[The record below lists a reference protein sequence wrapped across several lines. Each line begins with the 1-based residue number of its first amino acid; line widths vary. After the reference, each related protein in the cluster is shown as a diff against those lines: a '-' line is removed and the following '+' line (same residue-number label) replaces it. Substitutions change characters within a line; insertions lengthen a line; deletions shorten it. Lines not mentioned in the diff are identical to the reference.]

1 MLGYVLIL
9 GGKEEEA
16 KEYMQKAIRLDPSSV
31 NTFKKI
37 EESLKKSRETK
48 QGELPEIND

>member
-1 MLGYVLIL
+1 MLSYVLIL

-16 KEYMQKAIRLDPSSV
+16 KEYMQKAIRLDSSSV

-37 EESLKKSRETK
+37 EESLKKSGHTKSLESSET
-48 QGELPEIND
+48 ID